1 MVSTGFTA
9 GMRGRTVSTV
19 ILAAALAVGAA
30 ACGSSGGSGSSPAAS
45 ATSGTAAA
53 SPSASPVS
61 TATVTGAAAT
71 ALIIK
76 AIADTKAATTLLVVG
91 SGISSGSGTSG
102 DQVSFNLTMVQKA
115 GCRGAIAL
123 SKVESFQLIE
133 TGGDVW
139 LKPTNAFYTTLHLSQ
154 AALALVADKYI
165 RVPADNAQVA
175 DLAKI
180 CSISGLF
187 GELPTPTGTAYVATP
202 TTYNGKNAYK
212 ITQTGQAGY
221 AYITNS
227 SSPVLLKLAEPTAN
241 GGVIGFT
248 EYSAPLAI
256 TAPPAAESID
266 GTKLGI

>member
-115 GCRGAIAL
+115 GCRGAIAP
-123 SKVESFQLIE
+123 
-133 TGGDVW
+133 G
-139 LKPTNAFYTTLHLSQ
+139 P
-154 AALALVADKYI
+154 
-165 RVPADNAQVA
+165 
-175 DLAKI
+175 
-180 CSISGLF
+180 
-187 GELPTPTGTAYVATP
+187 
-202 TTYNGKNAYK
+202 
-212 ITQTGQAGY
+212 
-221 AYITNS
+221 
-227 SSPVLLKLAEPTAN
+227 
-241 GGVIGFT
+241 GVIAVFRM
-248 EYSAPLAI
+248 AP
-256 TAPPAAESID
+256 ESRRLLCD
-266 GTKLGI
+266 PT